1 MYTSSPSITL
11 KCGLENSVFSA
22 ALRAPIFFSAN
33 VSAGLREA
41 TGAAIAE
48 SVFRVL
54 TAGIYAACT
63 QALRRAEPAWAAA
76 LVLTIA
82 MPFSAHVLEFL
93 LHWLRGTHNL
103 RGSMLGSIAFTIFST
118 LFNWYAMRNGALLVG
133 EEGRTFAHDM
143 LRMPQLIAGFL
154 TYPFR
159 ALAAATGNEQ
169 LWRLVDGLWIADV
182 GRRLLARR
190 YAAPT
195 WQADDAREHD
205 EILQAVRAGDADVAE
220 RLVRR
225 HDEEAL
231 RHWSD
236 RQRAAV

>member
-1 MYTSSPSITL
+1 MTDATL
-11 KCGLENSVFSA
+11 PPQRAVTVEEALRAVFLRPFDTLVRRWNWKTALFSA

-159 ALAAATGNEQ
+159 ALAAATWENEK
-169 LWRLVDGLWIADV
+169 
-182 GRRLLARR
+182 
-190 YAAPT
+190 
-195 WQADDAREHD
+195 E
-205 EILQAVRAGDADVAE
+205 
-220 RLVRR
+220 
-225 HDEEAL
+225 
-231 RHWSD
+231 
-236 RQRAAV
+236 